1 MGPYNPGEEGV
12 MAEFSLWSRV
22 ERCGTHY
29 VARVSAIPCGPMRC
43 APEERARDCGT
54 HAEAEAAAA
63 ALCRELARDL
73 HARGARTLQEATE
86 EAHA

>member
-1 MGPYNPGEEGV
+1 

-22 ERCGTHY
+22 ERAGTHY
-29 VARVSAIPCGPMRC
+29 VARVSAIPCGAMRC
-43 APEERARDCGT
+43 APEERARDCRT

-63 ALCRELARDL
+63 ALCREMAHDL
-73 HARGARTLQEATE
+73 NARGVRTLREVAE